1 MNAVQLAELLL
12 SYMPMDHKKLQKIA
26 YYAQAWHYTLYDEE
40 LVDDVFEAW
49 VHGPVCPT
57 IYHEYKGY
65 GWNDIPKTTK
75 QITAE
80 LKDFLDMIIDAFG
93 KYTGD
98 QLEYMTHLEEPWKNA
113 RGNLRPWEASNT
125 TISLDSMK
133 DFYSKLKEESQ
144 TE

>member
-1 MNAVQLAELLL
+1 MNAVELAELML
-12 SYMPMDHKKLQKIA
+12 SYISMDHKKLQKIV
-26 YYAQAWHYTLYDEE
+26 YYAQAWYYTLYDEK

-57 IYHEYKGY
+57 IYHEYKSY

-75 QITAE
+75 QIKTE
-80 LKDFLDMIIDAFG
+80 LKDFLDMIIDSFG
-93 KYTGD
+93 EYTGD

-113 RGNLRPWEASNT
+113 RVNLRPWESSNT

-133 DFYSKLKEESQ
+133 AFYSKLKEESQ
-144 TE
+144 IE